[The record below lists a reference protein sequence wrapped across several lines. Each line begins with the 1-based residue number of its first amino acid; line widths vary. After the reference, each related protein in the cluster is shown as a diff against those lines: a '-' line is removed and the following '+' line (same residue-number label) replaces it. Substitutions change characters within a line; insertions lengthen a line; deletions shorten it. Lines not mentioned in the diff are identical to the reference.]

1 MITVVYP
8 FYNIGWCENRM
19 IYNSRLGQLRDRP
32 VLEKSAL
39 KEKISTSTLQIGN
52 DSLDQ
57 YLKDHPDIG
66 MKLFPLKEGRVG
78 ERLKYM
84 VIKTIAEK
92 VETFMVRNKYQLERF
107 LEKPESTEDVEALI
121 KNVAYEIAEAV
132 CYAMELESRIN
143 VDALTAL
150 PNRGAF
156 EERLREEISR
166 AVRNDSPLC
175 LLVVDLDKFK
185 WINDKYGHR
194 AGDEVLREISRRLRN
209 KEDEER
215 ILRDSDFV
223 SRYGGDELTILL
235 PNTTKEEGNI
245 AAYRISQAI
254 RGKQCTVGK
263 NGSSRSVDLSVS
275 IGVSGFTGGYT
286 DPKGEKMFEEA
297 DDNLYILKGE
307 MSDQEGVQKDRRGQI
322 ACDGRVLEES
332 DLVRTLEENKNL
344 QMPGD
349 HRFIADVERE
359 RILELVQ

>member
-1 MITVVYP
+1 MT
-8 FYNIGWCENRM
+8 
-19 IYNSRLGQLRDRP
+19 YNSKLEQLKASQS
-32 VLEKSAL
+32 VLERSAL
-39 KEKISTSTLQIGN
+39 KEKINTSILQIGS
-52 DSLDQ
+52 DSLNW
-57 YLKDHPDIG
+57 YLKAHPDIG
-66 MKLFPLKEGRVG
+66 TKLFPLKEGRAG

-84 VIKTIAEK
+84 AIKTIAEK
-92 VETFMVRNKYQLERF
+92 VEIFMVRNKYQLERF
-107 LEKPESTEDVEALI
+107 LENPESTEDVTALI

-156 EERLREEISR
+156 EERLQEEISR
-166 AVRNDSPLC
+166 AVRNDNPLC

-194 AGDEVLREISRRLRN
+194 AGDEVLREVSRRLRS
-209 KEDEER
+209 KKDGER

-223 SRYGGDELTILL
+223 ARYGGDELTLLL
-235 PNTTKEEGNI
+235 PSTTTEEGCI

-254 RGKQCTVGK
+254 SGEQCTVGK

-275 IGVSGFTGGYT
+275 IGVSGFSGRIA

-322 ACDGRVLEES
+322 ACKGRVLEASEII
-332 DLVRTLEENKNL
+332 RKLEENEDL

-349 HRFIADVERE
+349 HRFIPERRRE